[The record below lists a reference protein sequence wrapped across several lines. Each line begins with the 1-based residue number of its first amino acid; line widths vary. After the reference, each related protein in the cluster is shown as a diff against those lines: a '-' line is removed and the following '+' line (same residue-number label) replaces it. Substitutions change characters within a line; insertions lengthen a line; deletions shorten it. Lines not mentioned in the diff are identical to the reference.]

1 MQGGQFPASAAN
13 SLIQGYCDD
22 FISLAAVMAQTLEQ
36 VSMRGL
42 NFDES
47 RPALERIERG
57 MCSLAAAI
65 HELLGKGPASTAST
79 GALRNQHAEPASRH
93 SQPAAAPAPS
103 AAPRHRASPPAAS
116 PPVRKQPTT
125 PASTSWKPKS
135 PPLQSLS
142 TRRAQPSPT
151 LQNAGRP
158 APVTVEPP
166 APREGRTE
174 SLRGT
179 NKSMPLLSVFQF
191 LGRMRKS
198 GTVHVFVGGEILAFE
213 FANGCIQSTASDLC
227 PSGERLGDLLI
238 ELGFC
243 SREALDPI
251 LAQVGATAV
260 YRLGQYV
267 VDNGIASNGQVLEA
281 LEEQVKR
288 RFRRVCKDAEAAYQF
303 EEGRRPPGDGRI
315 RIAPFEL
322 AFEPAHVV

>member
-42 NFDES
+42 NLDDS

-65 HELLGKGPASTAST
+65 RELLNKGPASATSAAASRT
-79 GALRNQHAEPASRH
+79 QHAEPATNRH
-93 SQPAAAPAPS
+93 AQPPAAPAAPP
-103 AAPRHRASPPAAS
+103 APRARTAPAAT
-116 PPVRKQPTT
+116 PPLRKQPAT
-125 PASTSWKPKS
+125 PAPTSWKPAS
-135 PPLQSLS
+135 PPLQSLPA
-142 TRRAQPSPT
+142 RRAQQSPAPQKPS
-151 LQNAGRP
+151 RP
-158 APVTVEPP
+158 APVTVEPT
-166 APREGRTE
+166 APRDGRAE

-198 GTVHVFVGGEILAFE
+198 GTMHVFIGGEILAFE

-227 PSGERLGDLLI
+227 PSGERLGDLLV
-238 ELGFC
+238 ELGSC
-243 SREALDPI
+243 SREALEPI

-288 RFRRVCKDAEAAYQF
+288 RFRRGCKDVDAAYQF